1 MVTVIRLF
9 VDECTLVMGVTSLL
23 LKLRNSTWNC
33 ILFMFQLLKI
43 RLDVVG
49 SGLLISNVVAGRDA
63 FLKTVQLELTL
74 IILVS
79 VSVSPRLIEV
89 QHHRSALVVVLVR
102 IDAVFSVWKVFKAW
116 AGVWVTFWTVV
127 WGEVSLYGL
136 TDEFDLFETLRV
148 TLVIDM
154 DRWAIMHQDLRLL
167 NRDLVAW
174 LVKCHRATSFG
185 YACPMLAPH
194 IAVLDH
200 RGSCRCLKHL
210 LSELFFNCWWSI
222 ETIDHYGFVVIFVRI
237 TTLNCRRSWPL
248 NKSIESFVVGF
259 SLNVGLEA
267 LFFLGDSWRDFLNF
281 CDNCVWPWSVP
292 KLVWNQR
299 AVRRLMCEWVRVGD
313 WRTVLRLMG
322 EGIWVRNGST

>member
-1 MVTVIRLF
+1 
-9 VDECTLVMGVTSLL
+9 MGVTSLL

-33 ILFMFQLLKI
+33 ILFILQLLKI

-49 SGLLISNVVAGRDA
+49 SGLLISNVVADRDA

-116 AGVWVTFWTVV
+116 AGVWVTFGTVV

-136 TDEFDLFETLRV
+136 TDEFDLFETLR
-148 TLVIDM
+148 
-154 DRWAIMHQDLRLL
+154 IMHQDLRLL

-174 LVKCHRATSFG
+174 LVKCHCATSFG
-185 YACPMLAPH
+185 YACPMLAPQ
-194 IAVLDH
+194 IAILDH

-222 ETIDHYGFVVIFVRI
+222 ETIDH
-237 TTLNCRRSWPL
+237 
-248 NKSIESFVVGF
+248 
-259 SLNVGLEA
+259 
-267 LFFLGDSWRDFLNF
+267 
-281 CDNCVWPWSVP
+281 
-292 KLVWNQR
+292 
-299 AVRRLMCEWVRVGD
+299 
-313 WRTVLRLMG
+313 
-322 EGIWVRNGST
+322 